1 MERTGG
7 GEDRNWGSI
16 EVERTRGGERMI
28 CRGPDVE
35 KT

>member
-7 GEDRNWGSI
+7 GEDRNLGSI
-16 EVERTRGGERMI
+16 EVERTGGGERMI